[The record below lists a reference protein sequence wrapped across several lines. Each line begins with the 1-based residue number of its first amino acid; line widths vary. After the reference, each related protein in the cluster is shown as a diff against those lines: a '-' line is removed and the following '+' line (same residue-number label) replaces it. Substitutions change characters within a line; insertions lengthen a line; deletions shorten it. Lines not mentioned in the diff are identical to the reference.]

1 MILLGKDTS
10 KQATHR
16 LTNKNKQASVQ
27 KLKMNSAIH
36 TEKTNNQHKQ
46 AGSWNKY
53 NNKYT
58 SIVHGVTTTTHAQN
72 ISNS

>member
-10 KQATHR
+10 KQASHR

-27 KLKMNSAIH
+27 KLKINSSIH
-36 TEKTNNQHKQ
+36 KEKTKNQHKQ

-53 NNKYT
+53 NSK
-58 SIVHGVTTTTHAQN
+58 
-72 ISNS
+72 

>member
-27 KLKMNSAIH
+27 KLKINSSIH
-36 TEKTNNQHKQ
+36 TEKTKNQHKQ
-46 AGSWNKY
+46 TGSLT
-53 NNKYT
+53 T
-58 SIVHGVTTTTHAQN
+58 SILVHGVTTTTHAQN